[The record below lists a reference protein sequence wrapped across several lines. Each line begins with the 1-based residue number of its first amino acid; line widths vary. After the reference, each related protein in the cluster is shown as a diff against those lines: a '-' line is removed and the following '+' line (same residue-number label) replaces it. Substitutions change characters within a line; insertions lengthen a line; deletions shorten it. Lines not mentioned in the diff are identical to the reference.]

1 MLARSCDRRCIHS
14 KRGYRCT
21 DELDSGL
28 PFADPTA
35 ALFGMRCSPA
45 AVAPPLVG
53 AERMPVVRCGDL
65 GLVDAAIEPEGRGA
79 AARGVAAS
87 RAPEGTRKDLM
98 READEL
104 LFRDALAV
112 LRQGGDP
119 CLSLAARSRR

>member
-1 MLARSCDRRCIHS
+1 MLALGCDRRCINS

-21 DELDSGL
+21 NELDSGL

-45 AVAPPLVG
+45 AVAPLLVG
-53 AERMPVVRCGDL
+53 AKRMPVVRCCDL
-65 GLVDAAIEPEGRGA
+65 GLVDAAIEPEGLGA
-79 AARGVAAS
+79 AARALAAS

-98 READEL
+98 REANEL

-119 CLSLAARSRR
+119 FLSLAARSRL